1 MHLIFDPDT
10 QCCTGYMEGS
20 TAGFAGGTL
29 VAVSALPDDL
39 HDLILLADGTVERDA
54 AKSLARA
61 KTTSIA
67 TIKSKAAALIA
78 ATDWKLQR
86 AQERE
91 AAGWATLA
99 QVDTVLAEREAIRR
113 SSDAAEQAILA
124 ATSVAEVQAV
134 QWSGEDVAVPPPQR
148 VTRAAFLDA
157 LRAQGEGVIPSILQ
171 AKDGNPALLQW
182 WTYFEQSEYIAC
194 GDTRL
199 NFGLQGLE
207 MAGLLPQG
215 GADAVLAQM
224 QTGAV

>member
-1 MHLIFDPDT
+1 M
-10 QCCTGYMEGS
+10 
-20 TAGFAGGTL
+20 
-29 VAVSALPDDL
+29 LPDDL
-39 HDLILLADGTVERDA
+39 HDLILLADGTVARDA
-54 AKSLARA
+54 VKALTRA
-61 KTTSIA
+61 QSTRIASIKA
-67 TIKSKAAALIA
+67 EAAALIA

-113 SSDAAEQAILA
+113 SSDAAERAILA

-148 VTRAAFLDA
+148 VTRAAFLYA

-182 WTYFEQSEYIAC
+182 WTYFDQSEYIAC
-194 GDTRL
+194 GDSRL

-207 MAGLLPQG
+207 LAGILPQG